1 MIFPR
6 GWDFN
11 RRIFFVQYMPFIMIL
26 ITSIHMAY
34 MFKYQREMK
43 IDIVL
48 CCTLNAILNI
58 VHKAHNE
65 EGFESYTIHI

>member
-1 MIFPR
+1 
-6 GWDFN
+6 
-11 RRIFFVQYMPFIMIL
+11 MIL

-65 EGFESYTIHI
+65 EGFESYTIHIWSIL